1 MHLAKRVAEVSLDRT
16 RMPFRRPHIV
26 DGLDYDFDEAIMI
39 AHRAKIASQDDG
51 RCVLMTAINDFNL
64 VGYFAEK
71 T

>member
-1 MHLAKRVAEVSLDRT
+1 
-16 RMPFRRPHIV
+16 MPFRRPHIV